1 MSSEEKS
8 AHFIH
13 EAIAAD
19 RAAGKHGGAVRT
31 RFPPEPN
38 GFLHLGHAKSI
49 CLNFGMAKAFGGECN
64 LRFDDTNPEKEE
76 DLYVQSIREDV
87 RWLGFQ
93 WARECYASDYFET
106 LFEFALRLIREGLAY
121 VCELSG
127 EDIRAHRG
135 TLTEPGRP
143 SPFRD
148 RSPEENEALL
158 QQMRAGEFPDG
169 SRVLRARIDM
179 AHPNLNLRDPVLY
192 RIRRRPHHR
201 TGDAWCIYPSY
212 DFAHG
217 QSDALEEITHSLCT
231 LEFEDHRPLYQW
243 FIEKLDLF
251 PSRQIEFARLNLSYT
266 VMSKRKLLQLVEE
279 KHVSG
284 WDDPRMPT
292 LSGIRRRGVPP
303 AAIRSFCEEIGVT
316 KYTGLTD
323 IALFEHA
330 VRQELNRVAQR
341 RMVVMNPL
349 KVTLTN
355 YPEAAPTTVQA
366 VNNPE
371 DSSAGSR
378 EIPFG
383 RTLWIDRD
391 DFMLD
396 PPRKFFRLGPGREVR
411 LRYAYIIRC
420 DEVLTDD
427 AGEVVELKC
436 HVDMD
441 TLDRNPEDR
450 KVKGVIHWVPGPEA
464 VPVEVRLYDR
474 LFTVERPDAEADRP
488 FTDFLNPASEQRVEA
503 LAEPSLG
510 APEVAAHVQFERVG
524 YFVADPDSAP
534 GKPVFNRTVALR
546 DSWAKTSFKS

>member
-1 MSSEEKS
+1 MSSEEKP

-19 RAAGKHGGAVRT
+19 RSAGKHGGAVRT

-49 CLNFGMAKAFGGECN
+49 CLNFGMAREFGGECN
-64 LRFDDTNPEKEE
+64 LRFDDTNPEREE
-76 DLYVQSIREDV
+76 DLYVRSIREDV
-87 RWLGFQ
+87 RWLGFE
-93 WARECYASDYFET
+93 WDRECYASDYFET
-106 LFEFALRLIREGLAY
+106 LYGYALNLIEKGQAY

-127 EDIRAHRG
+127 EEMRAYRG

-148 RSPEENEALL
+148 RDPAENRQLFE
-158 QQMRAGEFPDG
+158 QMREGAFPDG
-169 SRVLRARIDM
+169 SCVLRARIDM
-179 AHPNLNLRDPVLY
+179 AHPNLNMRDPVLY

-201 TGDAWCIYPSY
+201 TGDRWCIYPSY

-231 LEFEDHRPLYQW
+231 LEFEDHRPLYEW

-279 KHVSG
+279 GHVRG

-303 AAIRSFCEEIGVT
+303 AAIRDFCREIGVT
-316 KYTGLTD
+316 KYTGLTN

-330 VRQELNRVAQR
+330 VRAELNRVAQR

-355 YPEAAPTTVQA
+355 YPEDHREEMEA

-371 DSSAGSR
+371 DPSAGSR
-378 EIPFG
+378 RIPFG
-383 RTLWIDRD
+383 RTLWIERD

-420 DEVLTDD
+420 DEVVTDD

-436 HVDMD
+436 HIDMD
-441 TLDRNPEDR
+441 TLNRNPEDR
-450 KVKGVIHWVPGPEA
+450 KVKGVIHWVPGEDA
-464 VPVEVRLYDR
+464 VPVAARLYDR
-474 LFTVERPDAEADRP
+474 LFTVERPDADAERS
-488 FTDFLNPASEQRVEA
+488 FLEFLNPDSVREVEA
-503 LAEPSLG
+503 LAEPSL
-510 APEVAAHVQFERVG
+510 AVPDPAIPLQFERIG
-524 YFVADPDSAP
+524 YFVADPDS
-534 GKPVFNRTVALR
+534 GEGRPVFNRTVALR
-546 DSWAKTSFKS
+546 DSWAKGKP